1 MAFEVIK
8 PGFLTLLQDYGRY
21 GMQHLGMAS
30 GGPLDEHAFLWA
42 NRLLENHYNC
52 AALEITLGPVRLRA
66 LQPTQIAI
74 TGADFAARINQ
85 QPIEPWGSYWL
96 EAGDELSFAAA
107 RSGMRAYLAVGG
119 GFEAQLQ
126 HGSCATVMREGCGGL
141 QGDGRRLE
149 AGDRLE
155 YRSAPRKRPRQV
167 PPRYVPDYSA
177 PLCLRL
183 LPCYQYDQFDAA
195 QVRRFFSSDYQV
207 SPHSDRMGYRLSGPA
222 IHSRLDG
229 IISEGIAYGAVQV
242 PGDGQP
248 IVLLR
253 DRQTIGGYPKIGS
266 VATLD
271 AAQLAQRGP
280 GAVIRFTPGDAWEV
294 ETERLAFNRFF
305 CIGTPGR

>member
-1 MAFEVIK
+1 MAFEVVK

-30 GGPLDEHAFLWA
+30 GGPLDEQAFLWA
-42 NRLLENHYNC
+42 NRLLDNHYNC

-66 LQPTQIAI
+66 LQATQIAI

-85 QPIEPWGSYWL
+85 LSIEPWHSYWI
-96 EAGDELSFAAA
+96 EAGDELSFAAP
-107 RSGMRAYLAVGG
+107 RSGMRAYLAVMG
-119 GFEAQLQ
+119 GFEAKLQ
-126 HGSCATVMREGCGGL
+126 HGSCATVMRELSGGL

-149 AGDRLE
+149 VGDRLE
-155 YRSAPRKRPRQV
+155 CCAAPRRRTRQV
-167 PPRYVPDYSA
+167 PPGYVPDYSA

-183 LPCYQYDQFDAA
+183 LPAYQYDQFDAA
-195 QVRRFFSSDYQV
+195 QVRRFFSSDYLV
-207 SPHSDRMGYRLSGPA
+207 SPSSDRMGYRLSGPA
-222 IHSRLDG
+222 IPSRLDG

-253 DRQTIGGYPKIGS
+253 DRQTIGGYPKIGC
-266 VATLD
+266 VASLD

-280 GAVIRFTPGDAWEV
+280 GAVIRFTPGEFSDIEA
-294 ETERLAFNRFF
+294 ERLAFNRFF
-305 CIGTPGR
+305 GIGAPRR

>member
-1 MAFEVIK
+1 MTFEVIK

-21 GMQHLGMAS
+21 GMQHLGMAT

-42 NRLLENHYNC
+42 NRLLDNHYNC
-52 AALEITLGPVRLRA
+52 AALEITLGPVRLHA
-66 LQPTQIAI
+66 LQAVQIAI
-74 TGADFAARINQ
+74 AGADFAARINQ
-85 QPIEPWGSYWL
+85 QPIVPWRSYWI

-107 RSGMRAYLAVGG
+107 RSGVRAYLAVGG
-119 GFEAQLQ
+119 GFEAKLQ
-126 HGSCATVMREGCGGL
+126 HGSCATVIRERCGGL

-155 YRSAPRKRPRQV
+155 CRPASPGPVLQV
-167 PPRYVPDYSA
+167 PPRYVPDYGA
-177 PLCLRL
+177 PLRLRL
-183 LPCYQYDQFDAA
+183 LPSYQYDQFDAA

-207 SPHSDRMGYRLSGPA
+207 SPHSDRMGYRLSGPEIRA
-222 IHSRLDG
+222 SLDG

-253 DRQTIGGYPKIGS
+253 DRQTIGGYPKIGC
-266 VATLD
+266 VASLD

-280 GAVIRFTPGDAWEV
+280 GAVIRFTPGDFAEV
-294 ETERLAFNRFF
+294 EAERLAFNRFF
-305 CIGTPGR
+305 GIGVSRR